1 MTTHDDKKNV
11 LMRGQEF
18 LQLYRKVEGFTQEL
32 MKENERLRFRVAAL
46 EQEQSTAP
54 KVPVEEVLNLK
65 ERVQQLESERE
76 ALAQRYRQ
84 VEQENLDF
92 ANRYL
97 EIEEENNNLA
107 NLYVAS
113 FQLHSTLDFKEV
125 VQIVMEIVINLI
137 GAEKFGLMLLD
148 ERRGDLYAVSSEG
161 IEREKIPHVRLG
173 EGTIGQVAQAGQP
186 WVAEGRTPEQVTMT
200 EPLVVIPM
208 RIKDQFI
215 GAIVIYAMLEQKP
228 KFSSLDH
235 ELFNL
240 LAGHAA
246 TALFAS
252 KLYSESERKLGTIQ
266 GFLELLKH

>member
-1 MTTHDDKKNV
+1 MTAQDDRKNL

-32 MKENERLRFRVAAL
+32 MKENERLRYLVATL
-46 EQEQSTAP
+46 EQEKATARGASP
-54 KVPVEEVLNLK
+54 EELQGLK
-65 ERVQQLESERE
+65 GRVQQLEQERE
-76 ALAQRYRQ
+76 ALIQRYQQAER
-84 VEQENLDF
+84 ENQDF

-148 ERRGDLYAVSSEG
+148 ERKGELYAVSSEG
-161 IEREKIPHVRLG
+161 VPREQVPLIKLG
-173 EGTIGQVAQAGQP
+173 EGTIGGVAKSGEP
-186 WVAEGRTPEQVTMT
+186 WVAEHPEAAATSLA
-200 EPLVVIPM
+200 EPRVVIPM
-208 RIKDQFI
+208 RIKDQLI
-215 GAIVIYAMLEQKP
+215 GVIVIYSLLEQKP
-228 KFSSLDH
+228 SFSPLDY

-252 KLYSESERKLGTIQ
+252 KLYAESERKLSTIQ
-266 GFLELLKH
+266 GFLELLKR

>member
-1 MTTHDDKKNV
+1 MTTPDDKKNL

-18 LQLYRKVEGFTQEL
+18 LGLYRRVESFTQEL
-32 MKENERLRFRVAAL
+32 MKENERLRYRVAAL
-46 EQEQSTAP
+46 EQEQAGPGAP
-54 KVPVEEVLNLK
+54 PEELVALK
-65 ERVQQLESERE
+65 GRVQQLETERE
-76 ALAQRYRQ
+76 ALLQRYSQ
-84 VEQENLDF
+84 VEQENQDF

-161 IEREKIPHVRLG
+161 VEREQIPHVKLG
-173 EGTIGQVAQAGQP
+173 EGTIGRVAQEGQP
-186 WVAEGRTPEQVTMT
+186 WVAEGRAPDQVTMT
-200 EPLVVIPM
+200 EPQVVIPM

-215 GAIVIYAMLEQKP
+215 GAIVIYTMLEQKRS
-228 KFSSLDH
+228 FSSLDH

>member
-1 MTTHDDKKNV
+1 MTSQDDKKNV

-46 EQEQSTAP
+46 EQEQATAP
-54 KVPVEEVLNLK
+54 KVPVEEVISLK
-65 ERVQQLESERE
+65 GRVEQLEAERE
-76 ALAQRYRQ
+76 ALVQRYKQ

-148 ERRGDLYAVSSEG
+148 ERKGDLYAVSSEG
-161 IEREKIPHVRLG
+161 VPREQIPLIKLG
-173 EGTIGQVAQAGQP
+173 EGTIGRAAKAG
-186 WVAEGRTPEQVTMT
+186 
-200 EPLVVIPM
+200 
-208 RIKDQFI
+208 
-215 GAIVIYAMLEQKP
+215 
-228 KFSSLDH
+228 
-235 ELFNL
+235 
-240 LAGHAA
+240 
-246 TALFAS
+246 
-252 KLYSESERKLGTIQ
+252 
-266 GFLELLKH
+266 